1 MNSTLWTTLYAVLM
15 AGAVVVMLTILVGL
29 VTDSATGTGRDS
41 RAWLARLRPFCLA
54 MRRNQTS
61 TSFGR
66 AAPANGPGGG
76 GDGRQKQTQCTCSE
90 KTLGRQVTVRG
101 HFERGASERA

>member
-1 MNSTLWTTLYAVLM
+1 MSSTLWSMLFAVLM
-15 AGAVVVMLTILVGL
+15 AGAIVVMLTILVGL
-29 VTDSATGTGRDS
+29 VTDSTTGTGRDS
-41 RAWLARLRPFCLA
+41 RAWLARFRRFCLA
-54 MRRNQTS
+54 MQRNQTS

-76 GDGRQKQTQCTCSE
+76 GAGRQKQTQCTCSE

-101 HFERGASERA
+101 HF